1 MKKVLELIESALAAL
16 KQSNVAGNRADSIR
30 AHLES
35 CASNAKASLAE
46 ADPPK
51 PKPTSGFTSR
61 ALLGIIAL
69 LGVLLFAAFHS
80 TRAQDSF
87 GVTNYIASAVDLRS
101 TVPTNASDFKTGGA
115 VSVLNQREAGVY
127 LTATNPTANA
137 STVWLF
143 FKRGFG
149 PTSAAYRQNGSG
161 VNNTLYW
168 ESDASL
174 QIDVPV
180 AAGAMVG
187 WSTNLSADYLAGA
200 NYLAIARITN
210 SNAGANGLITNVQ
223 VGVIKKIIPIRFP

>member
-16 KQSNVAGNRADSIR
+16 KQSNVTGNRADSIR

-61 ALLGIIAL
+61 ALLGIIAIIGL
-69 LGVLLFAAFHS
+69 VLFAAFLP

-101 TVPTNASDFKTGGA
+101 TVPTNASNFATGGA
-115 VSVLNQREAGVY
+115 VSVLNQREAGVF
-127 LTATNPTANA
+127 LTATNPGAA

-143 FKRGFG
+143 FRRGFG

-174 QIDVPV
+174 QINVPV

-200 NYLAIARITN
+200 NYLSIARITN
-210 SNAGANGLITNVQ
+210 SNTGSDGLITNVQ
-223 VGVIKKIIPIRFP
+223 IGVIKKIIPIRFP